1 MKKLNKSIQDIIV
14 KVEKIKKTQ
23 MEANLDMENLEKRP
37 GITDLRITNRM
48 KEIEERLSGVE
59 DTVEEIDITIKE
71 NLKHKKI

>member
-1 MKKLNKSIQDIIV
+1 VKKLNKSIQDIIV